1 MSSHEDNQKRS
12 ITQQQQRRS
21 PLTRNAYGYLVFFF
35 GGAFWFA
42 GAFAVARRF
51 VDSAI
56 PTRIVW
62 VWAIGSLVVFVAATS
77 AVMSMV
83 RSAVA
88 ARRRREF
95 AMRTERGKPNRPVH

>member
-12 ITQQQQRRS
+12 TTQQQRRP

-42 GAFAVARRF
+42 GAFTVARRF
-51 VDSAI
+51 VDPAVL
-56 PTRIVW
+56 TRIVW

-77 AVMSMV
+77 AIMSMV

-95 AMRTERGKPNRPVH
+95 AMQTERGGPNGPVH